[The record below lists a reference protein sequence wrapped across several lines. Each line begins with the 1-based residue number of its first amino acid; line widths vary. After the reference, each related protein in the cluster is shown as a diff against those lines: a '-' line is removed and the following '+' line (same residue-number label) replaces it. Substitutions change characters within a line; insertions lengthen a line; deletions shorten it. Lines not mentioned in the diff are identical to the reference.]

1 MHLSF
6 GFSRSPRSSQVTRKS
21 FDWIIMFYLRI
32 LVLFICTALT
42 TCVSNSALGP
52 HIPQVDFQ
60 QRNLD
65 TITKIYNRNLYPT
78 NLQFIANGSQP
89 VLTGLF
95 NENATGRISPLGNFT
110 GFAESTEYFFALAP
124 IPRPPNY
131 IALTKAQI
139 VSFQSQCANVA
150 SSVVYFTSTVV
161 NPNATNNGAFFS
173 ALKQVRGALWPC
185 TEMQNSVT
193 IDF

>member
-1 MHLSF
+1 
-6 GFSRSPRSSQVTRKS
+6 
-21 FDWIIMFYLRI
+21 MFHLRI
-32 LVLFICTALT
+32 LVLFIYSALT
-42 TCVSNSALGP
+42 TCLSNSGVGP
-52 HIPQVDFQ
+52 RVANTQQVNFQ

-65 TITKIYNRNLYPT
+65 TITNIYNRNLYPT
-78 NLQFIANGSQP
+78 NLQFIADSSQS
-89 VLTGLF
+89 VITGLF

-131 IALTKAQI
+131 IALTKAQV

-150 SSVVYFTSTVV
+150 SSVVYFTGTVV

-173 ALKQVRGALWPC
+173 TLKQVRGALWLY
-185 TEMQNSVT
+185 TARLNSVT
-193 IDF
+193 INF